1 MFFQSKVLQSLSIL
15 RHVQHLFYFQK
26 KLNLSMSM
34 TIISW
39 FLSSCVEDP
48 FRGGNIILC
57 TTSYRILSTATVGKS
72 TLSILPSITAVIQYA
87 RYKHLWIYVVNRS
100 REPWISIRP
109 GPDPALTYTG
119 GILRILAH
127 ITGVLYDNW
136 NHQSIQYPTHNT
148 RACLRLRYCEYM
160 YIVFVFVL
168 VVFVVVVVVVERG
181 VLCVMRVN
189 AGTIDYV
196 RINVRMY

>member
-26 KLNLSMSM
+26 KIKFIHEYDYY
-34 TIISW
+34 IIIPVIVCWGS
-39 FLSSCVEDP
+39 FQ
-48 FRGGNIILC
+48 RGKYYSLYDKSPN
-57 TTSYRILSTATVGKS
+57 TSHCKASRWVI
-72 TLSILPSITAVIQYA
+72 LSILPSMTAVIQYA

-109 GPDPALTYTG
+109 GPDPALTQGY
-119 GILRILAH
+119 
-127 ITGVLYDNW
+127 NW

-148 RACLRLRYCEYM
+148 RACLRLRCCEYM
-160 YIVFVFVL
+160 YIVFVFAF
-168 VVFVVVVVVVERG
+168 VVFVVFVVVVVVVVVVERG

-196 RINVRMY
+196 RIDVRMY